1 MMEMTRITAEVP
13 TETASLVE
21 ELARSRGITGAEF
34 VAEAVQRV
42 AEHEADFRAFVQEG
56 IDAADRGD
64 VVPQADVMIEL
75 DEMIARHRARCA

>member
-1 MMEMTRITAEVP
+1 MEMTRITAEVP
-13 TETASLVE
+13 AETASLVE

-42 AEHEADFRAFVQEG
+42 AEHEAEFRAFVQEG
-56 IDAADRGD
+56 VDAADRGD
-64 VVPQADVMIEL
+64 VVPHADVMIKL